1 MVTFFKKSSA
11 ANSGGNTDKS
21 SVPYTGTDNDTSN
34 NGNTVK
40 SQVADND
47 ANSDISSLEKQN
59 ISEKVELSTIRWSI
73 MIVFLCFS
81 FTAIGINDSA
91 TGSNLHN
98 IQERYSISYKQT
110 SFLFLSNAG
119 GYAVSSLCTCY
130 VMFWIGVRWTIFFSA
145 IIYSGGALITSFAP
159 PFGVIV
165 VSLFLQGVGSGF
177 LDAAATSVLALI
189 ASADVLSRV
198 YASFSLGSMTA
209 PFIIGAF
216 SQHHLTWNY
225 FYFFPMSLG
234 IVLASTA
241 LWVFKH
247 FTLPN
252 QGDKKH
258 EKDKSGTVNGR
269 LKLILSRSE
278 VYLAL
283 VLVCLASSHQCIN
296 SQWSPSY
303 FLLKGYEEDVSTYV
317 VAGFWGGVTIG
328 RLAGPTV
335 FKKVYDKTRNISLV
349 ALAMVFSGVIFAVDS
364 LAARATLLC
373 LTGLAWGPIAPAS
386 IDAGISM
393 VLEEEISI
401 ITPLIICSGLL
412 GASFAPFFFSFAADA
427 FTANILQPVLI
438 VVAGI
443 ELILFIFVPKKQ

>member
-21 SVPYTGTDNDTSN
+21 SVTYTGTDSDTSN

-40 SQVADND
+40 SQVADTD

-59 ISEKVELSTIRWSI
+59 TSEKVELSTIRWSI

-130 VMFWIGVRWTIFFSA
+130 IMFWIGVRWTIFFSA

-198 YASFSLGSMTA
+198 YASFSLGSV
-209 PFIIGAF
+209 GWE
-216 SQHHLTWNY
+216 SQ
-225 FYFFPMSLG
+225 
-234 IVLASTA
+234 
-241 LWVFKH
+241 
-247 FTLPN
+247 
-252 QGDKKH
+252 
-258 EKDKSGTVNGR
+258 
-269 LKLILSRSE
+269 
-278 VYLAL
+278 
-283 VLVCLASSHQCIN
+283 
-296 SQWSPSY
+296 
-303 FLLKGYEEDVSTYV
+303 
-317 VAGFWGGVTIG
+317 
-328 RLAGPTV
+328 
-335 FKKVYDKTRNISLV
+335 
-349 ALAMVFSGVIFAVDS
+349 
-364 LAARATLLC
+364 
-373 LTGLAWGPIAPAS
+373 
-386 IDAGISM
+386 
-393 VLEEEISI
+393 
-401 ITPLIICSGLL
+401 
-412 GASFAPFFFSFAADA
+412 
-427 FTANILQPVLI
+427 
-438 VVAGI
+438 
-443 ELILFIFVPKKQ
+443 LF